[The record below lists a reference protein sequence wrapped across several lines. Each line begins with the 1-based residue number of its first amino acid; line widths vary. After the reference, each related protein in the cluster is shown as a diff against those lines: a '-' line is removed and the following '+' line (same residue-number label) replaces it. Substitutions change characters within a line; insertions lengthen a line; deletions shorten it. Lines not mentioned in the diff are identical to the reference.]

1 MNAVLQRKI
10 GREQAGPL
18 LLFSAD
24 WALAILALM
33 YNFLVTASD
42 GAWDLPGYEYPR
54 GRFLEYTS
62 DEIAASFRELK
73 NLQLKALQELPCL
86 FAYEGT
92 DEPMRVGRLKS
103 IKLRSN
109 GSLLYIQPEFDDQI
123 PPIPFELM
131 KPLQTA
137 LDIRDWE
144 LSRTHWA
151 IKDEDLF
158 EVLKG
163 AGLIRR
169 STTSRKVAKTDLPPA
184 SHPEFQADNVGTFID
199 NVLSMNHPGREVF
212 YRGHSNRAKYRLEPS
227 ILRKDDRGNF
237 IYRDAEDR
245 MYQELL
251 VSNSVDFHGDVYTL
265 DRLVRMQHYSLPT
278 RLLDITSNPLIALYF
293 ACKSNPDD
301 DGEVIVFSMPRS
313 QIKYFDSDTASSI
326 ANLTRLP
333 QDSKDSIDYSSSDV
347 RIFNK
352 QIPVKRLLHFIKE
365 EKPFFESR
373 IDPRQLRSVICVKG
387 KHTNSRIAF
396 QSGAFLLFGHDATLD
411 EGGTPEISVQR
422 IGVSN
427 KRAVLKQLDQLNINE
442 STVFPYIE
450 SSAKYIASKF
460 QFKEA

>member
-1 MNAVLQRKI
+1 M
-10 GREQAGPL
+10 
-18 LLFSAD
+18 F
-24 WALAILALM
+24 
-33 YNFLVTASD
+33 NFLVTASD
-42 GAWDLPGYEYPR
+42 GAWNLPGYEYPR

-62 DEIAASFRELK
+62 DDIAASFRELK
-73 NLQLKALQELPCL
+73 DLQLRALMELPCL

-103 IKLRSN
+103 VKLRGN
-109 GSLLYIQPEFDDQI
+109 GSLLYVQPELDPQI
-123 PPIPFELM
+123 PPIPFERIE
-131 KPLQTA
+131 PLQTA
-137 LDIRDWE
+137 LDIRNWE
-144 LSRTHWA
+144 LNRTHWA

-158 EVLKG
+158 EVLIAAGIVPG
-163 AGLIRR
+163 ASASPRI
-169 STTSRKVAKTDLPPA
+169 AKADLPPA
-184 SHPEFQADNVGTFID
+184 SPPEFQAGSVGAFIE
-199 NVLSMNHPGREVF
+199 NVLDMNYHGREVF

-227 ILRKDDRGNF
+227 ILRKDERGNF

-245 MYQELL
+245 MYRELL

-265 DRLVRMQHYSLPT
+265 DRLVRMQHYSLPA

-293 ACKSNPDD
+293 TCKSNPDD
-301 DGEVIVFSMPRS
+301 DGEVVVFSMDRS
-313 QIKYFDSDTASSI
+313 QIKYFDSDTASCI
-326 ANLTRLP
+326 ANLSRLP
-333 QDSKDSIDYSSSDV
+333 QDSKESIDYTSNDV
-347 RIFNK
+347 RKFN
-352 QIPVKRLLHFIKE
+352 QQLAVKRLLHFVKE

-373 IDPRQLRSVICVKG
+373 LDPRHLRSVICVKG

-411 EGGTPEISVQR
+411 EVGTPEISVQR

-460 QFKEA
+460 QFRET